1 MNKKSPGMSIL
12 KSKIRPFNLI
22 SPTLSEKSF
31 LHFPTSACLWGQE
44 NSPHHVATTY
54 VRGRR
59 YKTFLHKSGAEH
71 LMQNILCK
79 MVVAQLAQQSLH
91 FLQKPLSLRFNSN
104 LVFTVKFSWPSEGP
118 DPHLLLLK
126 STVTRFGK
134 TLNCLVRY
142 IWKDLVFAKIW
153 TYFCKQLDLP
163 NAVFIVVNGQVLSL
177 LDLYNIWKDNVC
189 NSKLYIWLTLEA

>member
-1 MNKKSPGMSIL
+1 MRVCEAKKIHHTTWL
-12 KSKIRPFNLI
+12 Q
-22 SPTLSEKSF
+22 
-31 LHFPTSACLWGQE
+31 PTS
-44 NSPHHVATTY
+44 
-54 VRGRR
+54 
-59 YKTFLHKSGAEH
+59 GADVIKPFYTNRV
-71 LMQNILCK
+71 QNIWCRTFYAKWLW
-79 MVVAQLAQQSLH
+79 LSWHSGH
-91 FLQKPLSLRFNSN
+91 FTSYKSLSLRFNSN

-189 NSKLYIWLTLEA
+189 NSKLYIWLTLQA